1 MNKYEIK
8 LELNHI
14 LEQLKELCIISK
26 TKSIVEKLE
35 PSNDLLYLND
45 VLDKVDEALMII
57 ARFDRAP
64 IMMSE
69 SYVETVEI
77 AKKGG
82 VLTGQELYVT
92 VKLLNTIKANI
103 QFLETLKK
111 ENIACQYYSEFVD
124 NLYLNEFLY
133 SNLVKSIDETGYVL
147 DSASMNLSS
156 IRRRIILI
164 DGKIKSKLQEIV
176 SKDTS
181 KLSQATISMRDNHYV
196 VPVKIEHKNSF
207 KGNILD
213 VSGTG
218 QTVYIEPLAVVELT
232 NQKAELI
239 QEEKKE
245 IEKILR
251 NLSFDIGRDSDV
263 LIENYNII
271 VNIDLIFAKAMLAK
285 KQNAER
291 PQINFNHQFDL
302 INARHPLLKVKK
314 VIPNNLCFNDYLGII
329 ITGPNTGGKTV
340 LLKTVGLLSLMV
352 KYGLLIPADKNSN
365 IMIFDYIFCDIG
377 DDQSIIENLST
388 FSGHMSNIVDIINN
402 VTPNSLVL
410 FDEIGGGTD
419 PTEGSNLA
427 ISILEHLV
435 DNRIAFIT
443 TTHYSEL
450 KTYAYSSEKIVNAS
464 MEFDKDTLSP
474 TYRLKLG
481 VPGSSNAF
489 DIATRLGLSKC
500 IIDKARSLSK
510 ESETDVSLLIKK
522 LETMSLYYEQET
534 LKAKEQIEKAELS
547 EKLFKKRLESLE
559 KEKDKIIKD
568 AYAEAESEINLIKE
582 DALNVLSKI
591 KDQNAKNIKLHEIIA
606 LQKDVKDINTEII
619 EKPKPKQE
627 DNRPLRLGDDVYV
640 PDYDQYGSVTKVL
653 KDGKYTVSLGNVT
666 MTLTRNKLQYRT
678 KVEPKKQVRVST
690 TKLAK
695 SSSMSIRLDLRGE
708 RYEDAKEKLDKYFD
722 DALLYGIKQFT
733 IIHGYG
739 TGTIRT
745 LVLNYLKNNRNVE
758 SHRFGVD
765 GEGGMGVTVVTLK

>member
-365 IMIFDYIFCDIG
+365 IMIFDHIFCDIG

-435 DNRIAFIT
+435 DNKIAFIT

-489 DIATRLGLSKC
+489 DIATRLGLSKR

-510 ESETDVSLLIKK
+510 ENETDVSLLIKK

-534 LKAKEQIEKAELS
+534 LKAKEQKEKAELS

-619 EKPKPKQE
+619 EKPQPKQE